1 MSKDN
6 VVSYSVKTRKEV
18 DEQGS
23 VEIVEIVDLV
33 YNLNVNITHEMPL
46 EDKLEA
52 IEKAHEALNDFKK
65 QLVK

>member
-23 VEIVEIVDLV
+23 VEIVDLV

-52 IEKAHEALNDFKK
+52 IEKAHEALNDFKR

>member
-18 DEQGS
+18 DEQGN
-23 VEIVEIVDLV
+23 VEIVDLV

-52 IEKAHEALNDFKK
+52 VEKAHEALNDFKK

>member
-23 VEIVEIVDLV
+23 VEIVDLV

-46 EDKLEA
+46 EAKLEA
-52 IEKAHEALNDFKK
+52 IEKAHEALNDFQK

>member
-6 VVSYSVKTRKEV
+6 AVTYSVKTRQEV

-23 VEIVEIVDLV
+23 VKIVDLAC
-33 YNLNVNITHEMPL
+33 NLNVNITHEMPL

-52 IEKAHEALNDFKK
+52 IEKAHEALNTFKK
-65 QLVK
+65 HFV